1 MSSISYRDGTFD
13 LFRVGGDERLLK
25 NGWAFVF
32 SSGLPCAYA
41 TRSLAAVRWAMAQ
54 GSEYVMKPSAIE
66 AFATHVSDEQW
77 ATDREAERVAK
88 NKADQER
95 LAAWYV
101 EREKLVASARAKL
114 TEAEFDAVL
123 EEGRDQ

>member
-1 MSSISYRDGTFD
+1 MSNISYRDGTFD
-13 LFRVGGDERLLK
+13 LFRVGGDERLLE
-25 NGWAFVF
+25 NGWAFLF
-32 SSGLPCAYA
+32 CSGLPCSYA

-77 ATDREAERVAK
+77 AIDRETERAAK
-88 NKADQER
+88 NKAERER

-114 TEAEFDAVL
+114 TPEEFDAVL